1 MLDGLTLRYNSPIS
15 KFPSKP
21 PKNDFSNNGTCE
33 MKVKLKKEQ
42 CQLLV
47 VRRISVTW
55 RLSRTRLREELT
67 NPQFS
72 VCGGAVVHEMGM
84 VPQRI
89 CPPPRTEQQ
98 HWRGEQRE
106 TPRAGRPGWAGYAIS
121 SLHQPCQKSKG
132 GPVLQM
138 PNLGHWTSESGGN
151 FFS

>member
-21 PKNDFSNNGTCE
+21 LKNDFSNNGTCE

-138 PNLGHWTSESGGN
+138 PNLGH
-151 FFS
+151 